1 MVQVIIRSIHVVSF
15 ISMFSIDYIFVSVMV
30 YFLVNSIILYYS
42 FGTCVSC
49 TQTTPTIYLKSL
61 IRTSSFG
68 SSYLCFN
75 LSKMML

>member
-49 TQTTPTIYLKSL
+49 TRTTPFM
-61 IRTSSFG
+61 SSFLLEHQVLVPVICVLI
-68 SSYLCFN
+68 YQ
-75 LSKMML
+75 K

>member
-30 YFLVNSIILYYS
+30 YFFVNNIILYYS

-49 TQTTPTIYLKSL
+49 TRTTPPFMSL

>member
-30 YFLVNSIILYYS
+30 YFFVNNIILYYS

-49 TQTTPTIYLKSL
+49 TRTTPPFMSSLLLEHRVLVPVICVLIYQK
-61 IRTSSFG
+61 
-68 SSYLCFN
+68 
-75 LSKMML
+75 